1 MAKKSP
7 IGIVLIYYSYRDPL
21 FQNLML
27 EYLRTIVKSHG
38 THFHL
43 ITFEQSHYALTN
55 HELKREKALLKKEG
69 IFWFPQSYRG
79 GKFIVI
85 KKVIEISNIVMLV
98 GKLKYQYDVQF
109 IFSFANIAASIGIFC
124 SRLFSIPMLIYCF
137 EPHSDYLVEL
147 GIWKRSSLKYRISK
161 FIEMY
166 AGENADYVLAST
178 KYVVD
183 LLYSIKAK
191 GKVIRAPVSVN
202 ENSFVYKP
210 DGREKIRSKYN
221 VEDRL
226 VLLYLGKFGYL
237 YYNDEIPQLC
247 RTLYGHIK
255 NMFFLIVTSNDNNC
269 IQRMFQDEGLPRDS
283 YAITGNLSYD
293 EVKDY
298 ISAADIGLS
307 GVPPTP
313 AQKYRSPTK
322 VAEYLLCGLPYITCK
337 GVSED
342 DVYATENNVGVV
354 LKSFSREH
362 VMENIANINA
372 LLSEQKESL
381 RNRCRKVGIEYRG
394 MTNIDELLS
403 KVFDEVLKVSQ

>member
-1 MAKKSP
+1 
-7 IGIVLIYYSYRDPL
+7 
-21 FQNLML
+21 
-27 EYLRTIVKSHG
+27 
-38 THFHL
+38 
-43 ITFEQSHYALTN
+43 
-55 HELKREKALLKKEG
+55 
-69 IFWFPQSYRG
+69 
-79 GKFIVI
+79 
-85 KKVIEISNIVMLV
+85 
-98 GKLKYQYDVQF
+98 
-109 IFSFANIAASIGIFC
+109 
-124 SRLFSIPMLIYCF
+124 
-137 EPHSDYLVEL
+137 
-147 GIWKRSSLKYRISK
+147 
-161 FIEMY
+161 MY